1 MNRELEQYIERT
13 VIPRYEGFDRA
24 HGTEHVRTVIARSLA
39 LARHYD
45 VSIEMVYAVA
55 AYHDTGL
62 AFGRERHHIDAG
74 RILFEDRELRRWF
87 SEEQLR
93 VMREAVEDHRA
104 SSDHAPRSIYGRIVA
119 EADRCI
125 EPLTI
130 LRRTIQ
136 YGLAHYPQLDRQGH
150 YDRFA
155 EHLRKKYADG
165 GYLASRIGQRAA
177 ARGTSHMD
185 PHPELAARSIRP
197 DLRRGERRLTCGATP
212 RYAP

>member
-93 VMREAVEDHRA
+93 VMREAVEDH
-104 SSDHAPRSIYGRIVA
+104 GRIVA
-119 EADRCI
+119 EADRGI
-125 EPLTI
+125 DPLTI

-165 GYLASRIGQRAA
+165 GYLRLWLPESDNAQRLEELRAWIRTPDSLREAFDRIFDEESAG
-177 ARGTSHMD
+177 
-185 PHPELAARSIRP
+185 
-197 DLRRGERRLTCGATP
+197 
-212 RYAP
+212 

>member
-165 GYLASRIGQRAA
+165 GYLR
-177 ARGTSHMD
+177 
-185 PHPELAARSIRP
+185 LW
-197 DLRRGERRLTCGATP
+197 LRESDNARRLEELRAWIRTP
-212 RYAP
+212 NSLREAFDRIFDEESAG

>member
-45 VSIEMVYAVA
+45 VSTEMVYAVA

-150 YDRFA
+150 YDQIGR
-155 EHLRKKYADG
+155 
-165 GYLASRIGQRAA
+165 ASCR
-177 ARGTSHMD
+177 
-185 PHPELAARSIRP
+185 
-197 DLRRGERRLTCGATP
+197 ERV
-212 RYAP
+212 

>member
-1 MNRELEQYIERT
+1 
-13 VIPRYEGFDRA
+13 
-24 HGTEHVRTVIARSLA
+24 
-39 LARHYD
+39 
-45 VSIEMVYAVA
+45 MVYAVA

-165 GYLASRIGQRAA
+165 GYLRLWLPESDNAQRLEELRTWIRTPNSLREAFDRIFDEESAG
-177 ARGTSHMD
+177 
-185 PHPELAARSIRP
+185 
-197 DLRRGERRLTCGATP
+197 
-212 RYAP
+212 

>member
-1 MNRELEQYIERT
+1 
-13 VIPRYEGFDRA
+13 
-24 HGTEHVRTVIARSLA
+24 
-39 LARHYD
+39 
-45 VSIEMVYAVA
+45 
-55 AYHDTGL
+55 
-62 AFGRERHHIDAG
+62 
-74 RILFEDRELRRWF
+74 
-87 SEEQLR
+87 
-93 VMREAVEDHRA
+93 MREAVEDHRA

-165 GYLASRIGQRAA
+165 GYLR
-177 ARGTSHMD
+177 
-185 PHPELAARSIRP
+185 LW
-197 DLRRGERRLTCGATP
+197 LRESDNARRLEELRAWIRTP
-212 RYAP
+212 NSLREAFDRIFDEESAG